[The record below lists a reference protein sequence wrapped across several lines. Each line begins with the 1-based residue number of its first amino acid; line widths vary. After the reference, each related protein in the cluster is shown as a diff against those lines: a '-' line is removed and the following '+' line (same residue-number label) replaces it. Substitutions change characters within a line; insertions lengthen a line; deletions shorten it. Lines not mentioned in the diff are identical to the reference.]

1 MVDRYN
7 NRSCRSGARRVG
19 NMNQPSAPTR
29 PNGCNGNASC
39 PGNGGRCQKLK
50 KQLQAI
56 DFSIVETVL
65 YLDVYPHCQKA
76 LAHYHSLLGERAEL
90 AAKLAE
96 ECQMPITHLENAS
109 KDSWDWINNPWPWE
123 LDAND

>member
-1 MVDRYN
+1 MDKSKRYQRSDASSADN
-7 NRSCRSGARRVG
+7 NCAC
-19 NMNQPSAPTR
+19 
-29 PNGCNGNASC
+29 CN
-39 PGNGGRCQKLK
+39 NGGNCGNCGELLRKIR
-50 KQLQAI
+50 AV
-56 DFSIVETVL
+56 DFSIQETVL